1 MAGIIHRDI
10 KPENIM
16 LRRDGYI
23 KLLDFGL
30 AKLTHS
36 EGAAANSEAPT
47 KSLIHTEAGIVMGT
61 AAYMSPEQARG
72 HHVDARSDI
81 WSLGVVLYELV
92 AGRVPFEGET
102 ASHVTV
108 SILESEPKPLANF
121 AGVPAELDRIVR
133 KALRKDK
140 AERYQRAGD
149 LAFDLKGLNQELELE
164 ARLGRQ
170 PEPNAT
176 GVKRDA
182 ALGSAPST
190 EDASASAAS
199 TADVTQ
205 AHATSSAEY
214 IIGEIRR
221 HKRGVTL
228 AALVGT
234 LAVTLAAYFL
244 YFSKNA
250 EAIDSIAIL
259 PFVNA
264 SDDPNAEYLSD
275 GITESI
281 ISNLSQFPRL
291 RVMAHATVFRFKGQ
305 EVDPKEIGR
314 RLNVQAVLMGRVL
327 QQGERLVIRAELVR
341 AADGTQLWGA
351 EYDRQLVDTL
361 SVQHEIARE
370 ISERLRLRLTGEERK
385 RLTGRDTHDPAAYQA
400 YLMGR
405 FFWNKRTSD
414 GLRKAI
420 AEFQRA
426 IERDPAYALGYV
438 GLADCYALLEDY
450 AGTPGSETLPKA
462 RAAADRALQLDD
474 SLAEAHTSSAN
485 IYMRMWRW
493 AEAEEEFRRVISLN
507 PNYPLA
513 HYWFSIYFRN
523 RRQFDDALR
532 EAKRALEL
540 DPLSPLINDGVAVS
554 YYLKGDIDAAIEQG
568 QRTLELDPGFVQARR
583 ALAFAY
589 LKRQRYEEATAA
601 LQEAVELSGRDSV
614 NLGVLGYYYAVTGKR
629 AEARQLLEELEAKYA
644 RRESLGQH
652 LAEVCIGLGEKD
664 EAFMWLEK
672 DFEQRSGRLPNI
684 AWRYVFDD
692 VRSDPRYMDL
702 VRRMGLQP

>member
-1 MAGIIHRDI
+1 
-10 KPENIM
+10 
-16 LRRDGYI
+16 
-23 KLLDFGL
+23 
-30 AKLTHS
+30 
-36 EGAAANSEAPT
+36 
-47 KSLIHTEAGIVMGT
+47 
-61 AAYMSPEQARG
+61 
-72 HHVDARSDI
+72 
-81 WSLGVVLYELV
+81 V
-92 AGRVPFEGET
+92 A
-102 ASHVTV
+102 
-108 SILESEPKPLANF
+108 
-121 AGVPAELDRIVR
+121 
-133 KALRKDK
+133 
-140 AERYQRAGD
+140 
-149 LAFDLKGLNQELELE
+149 
-164 ARLGRQ
+164 
-170 PEPNAT
+170 
-176 GVKRDA
+176 
-182 ALGSAPST
+182 
-190 EDASASAAS
+190 
-199 TADVTQ
+199 
-205 AHATSSAEY
+205 
-214 IIGEIRR
+214 
-221 HKRGVTL
+221 L

-234 LAVTLAAYFL
+234 LAVTLAVYFL
-244 YFSKNA
+244 YLSKNT

-264 SDDPNAEYLSD
+264 SNDPNAEYLSD

-281 ISNLSQFPRL
+281 ISNLSQLPRL
-291 RVMAHATVFRFKGQ
+291 RVMAHSTVFRLKGQ
-305 EVDPKEIGR
+305 EVNPKEIGR

-351 EYDRQLVDTL
+351 EYDRQLADTL

-370 ISERLRLRLTGEERK
+370 ISERLRLRLTREERR
-385 RLTGRDTHDPAAYQA
+385 RLTGRDTDDPAAYQS

-414 GLRKAI
+414 GLKKAI
-420 AEFQRA
+420 EEFQRA

-438 GLADCYALLEDY
+438 GLADSYAVLEDA
-450 AGTPGSETLPKA
+450 AGTPSSEALPKA
-462 RAAADRALQLDD
+462 RAAADRALQIDD

-493 AEAEEEFRRVISLN
+493 AEAEEEFKRVISLN

-554 YYLKGDIDAAIEQG
+554 HYLKGDFDAAIEQG
-568 QRTLELDPGFVQARR
+568 QRTLELDPSFVQARR

-589 LKRQRYEEATAA
+589 LKRQRYKEATAT

-664 EAFMWLEK
+664 QAFMWLEK
-672 DFEQRSGRLPNI
+672 DFEQRSGRLPHI